1 MKRIFSIITLLTL
14 VTGLVSAQIDRSTPP
29 SPGPAPEV
37 QIGDYDKF
45 ILPNGLTVI
54 VVENHK
60 VPVVSY
66 SLSLDVTLPAERN
79 LAGYIELAGS
89 MLRSGTTNR
98 TKAEIDEAV
107 DFIGA
112 SLSTGQKGIYARS
125 LTKHSDELLDI
136 MSDIL
141 LNPSFPEDEL
151 KKQVTQYKTGI
162 QANKEEPSV
171 IAQNIAGKL
180 IYGQNDPYGEI
191 VSEETLDNITAEDCR
206 KYYQS
211 YFRPNA
217 AYLVIVGDINT
228 KEAKKQAKK
237 YFGSWE
243 KEAVPQ
249 NIFPYPEGFEA
260 PVVAISNKE
269 GANQSTIIVA
279 HDVNLTPGHPD
290 IPSARVMNSI
300 LGGGSFN
307 ARLFQNLRED
317 KAYTYGAYSSL
328 ESDERVGSFT
338 ASAQVRT
345 SVTDSAL
352 TEILNEMERIRT
364 EPVSDEEL
372 QLVKNSITGN
382 FGRALEDPQTVA
394 RFALNIER
402 YDLPKDYYET
412 YLQRIAE
419 VTKDDVLNAAKKYLK
434 PENAVIL
441 AVGNASDI
449 ADKMKAFSPSQKV
462 TQYDYYGNVV
472 EKKAADAN
480 VSATGVLADYIKA
493 IGGREKLESVNDLK
507 MNLAMSMQ
515 GMGITIEMLQK
526 KPGKFY
532 QATSMNGNVVST
544 QVLNGDKGKM
554 KTPMG
559 EQNLEGEM
567 LKQMQ
572 ESAAIFPELNY
583 PENDTELTLDGVEN
597 VDGKETYKVIVSKP
611 SGTSTTVF
619 FGVKDG
625 LKYKEV
631 AETPQGVVSTTFDK
645 YTDVDGILFPMSMKQ
660 VMGPQSFDIEV
671 KEVAINKG
679 IDDAKFEIN

>member
-14 VTGLVSAQIDRSTPP
+14 ATGLISAQLDRSTPP

-45 ILPNGLTVI
+45 TLPNGLTVI
-54 VVENHK
+54 VVENNK

-66 SLSLDVTLPAERN
+66 SLSLDVTLPAEGD
-79 LAGYIELAGS
+79 LAGYIELAGN
-89 MLRSGTTNR
+89 MLRSGTANR

-112 SLSTGQKGIYARS
+112 TLSTGKKGIYASS
-125 LTKHSDELLDI
+125 LTKHSEELLDV
-136 MSDIL
+136 MSDIV
-141 LNPSFPEDEL
+141 LNPSFPEEEL
-151 KKQVTQYKTGI
+151 TKQITQYKTGI

-191 VSEETLDNITAEDCR
+191 VSEATLDNISTQDCR
-206 KYYQS
+206 SYYNS
-211 YFRPNA
+211 YFRPNT
-217 AYLVIVGDINT
+217 AYLVIVGDISA
-228 KEAKKQAKK
+228 KEAKKQARK
-237 YFGSWE
+237 YFGDWE
-243 KEAVPQ
+243 KAAVPQ
-249 NIFPYPEGFEA
+249 NIFPYPEAKKE

-269 GANQSTIIVA
+269 GANQSTILVA
-279 HDVNLTPGHPD
+279 HEVNLTPGHPD
-290 IPSARVMNSI
+290 IPRARVMNSI

-328 ESDERVGSFT
+328 ESDERVGSFM

-419 VTKDDVLNAAKKYLK
+419 VTKEDVLKAAQKYLK
-434 PENAVIL
+434 PENAVIM

-449 ADKMKAFSPSQKV
+449 TDKMKAFSPSQKV
-462 TQYDYYGNVV
+462 TLYNYYGNVV

-480 VSATGVLADYIKA
+480 VSATGILADYIQA
-493 IGGREKLESVNDLK
+493 IGGSEKLASVNDLK
-507 MNLAMSMQ
+507 MTMTMSVQ
-515 GMGITIEMLQK
+515 GMGISIEMLQK

-532 QATSMNGNVVST
+532 QSTSMNGNVVSM
-544 QVLNGDKGKM
+544 QVLNGDQGKM

-567 LKQMQ
+567 LKKMQ
-572 ESAAIFPELNY
+572 ESATIFPELMFSKNG
-583 PENDTELTLDGVEN
+583 TELKLEGVEEVN
-597 VDGKETYKVIVSKP
+597 GKETYKVIVSKA

-619 FGVKDG
+619 YGVEDG

-631 AETPQGVVSTTFDK
+631 SETPKGAVSTTFDN
-645 YTDVDGILFPMSMKQ
+645 YTDVNGILFPMSMKQ
-660 VMGPQSFDIEV
+660 TVGPQSFDVEV
-671 KEVAINKG
+671 KEVAVNKG
-679 IDDAKFEIN
+679 IDDSKFEIN

>member
-14 VTGLVSAQIDRSTPP
+14 VTGIVSAQLDRSTPP

-45 ILPNGLTVI
+45 TLPNGLTVI
-54 VVENHK
+54 VVENNK

-66 SLSLDVTLPAERN
+66 SLSLDVTLPAEGN

-89 MLRSGTTNR
+89 MLRSGTSNR

-112 SLSTGQKGIYARS
+112 TLSTGKKGIYASS

-151 KKQVTQYKTGI
+151 KKQITQYKTGI

-191 VSEETLDNITAEDCR
+191 VSEETLDNISAEDCR
-206 KYYQS
+206 NYYKS
-211 YFRPNA
+211 YFRPNT
-217 AYLVIVGDINT
+217 AYLVIVGDINA
-228 KEAKKQAKK
+228 KEAKKQTKK
-237 YFGSWE
+237 YFGDWE
-243 KEAVPQ
+243 KAAVPQ
-249 NIFPYPEGFEA
+249 NIFPYPEAKKE

-269 GANQSTIIVA
+269 GANQSTIVVA
-279 HDVNLTPGHPD
+279 HEVNLTPGHPD
-290 IPSARVMNSI
+290 IPRAQVMNSI

-317 KAYTYGAYSSL
+317 KAYTYGAGSSL
-328 ESDERVGSFT
+328 NSDERVGSFK

-352 TEILNEMERIRT
+352 TEILDEMKRIRT

-372 QLVKNSITGN
+372 QLVKNSITGT

-419 VTKDDVLNAAKKYLK
+419 VTKEDVLNAAQKYLK

-449 ADKMKAFSPSQKV
+449 TDKMKAFSPSQKV
-462 TQYDYYGNVV
+462 TQYNYYGNVV

-480 VSATGVLADYIKA
+480 VSATGILADYIQPS
-493 IGGREKLESVNDLK
+493 E
-507 MNLAMSMQ
+507 
-515 GMGITIEMLQK
+515 
-526 KPGKFY
+526 
-532 QATSMNGNVVST
+532 
-544 QVLNGDKGKM
+544 
-554 KTPMG
+554 
-559 EQNLEGEM
+559 
-567 LKQMQ
+567 
-572 ESAAIFPELNY
+572 AAKN
-583 PENDTELTLDGVEN
+583 
-597 VDGKETYKVIVSKP
+597 
-611 SGTSTTVF
+611 
-619 FGVKDG
+619 
-625 LKYKEV
+625 
-631 AETPQGVVSTTFDK
+631 
-645 YTDVDGILFPMSMKQ
+645 
-660 VMGPQSFDIEV
+660 
-671 KEVAINKG
+671 
-679 IDDAKFEIN
+679 